1 MQNELTLSFERDLF
15 QAVARFKQEHPGV
28 LEDRTRQRKEREAH
42 EAQMVRGSQGPH
54 TPGSGD

>member
-1 MQNELTLSFERDLF
+1 MNSLPISFERDLF

-42 EAQMVRGSQGPH
+42 EAQMVRGPH
-54 TPGSGD
+54 GTGAPGSDE